1 MSRSLFVLLV
11 CALLAGS
18 TLGQGLAGVTDGARP
33 NAVTGER
40 PGQFESVGPPFTVAT
55 QDGFAQSTFQ
65 IEVFANGS
73 ARWTFRFV
81 RPLANDSER
90 EQFRTFADQFEST
103 ETDFYRTYRERSI
116 ALTNAASN
124 TTGREM
130 TARNFSR
137 NARIVP
143 PGNRGIVEV
152 SFVWTD
158 LGVVEGDSVRV
169 ADVFE
174 GGFYIADDQWL
185 VFETGPGLAFDPA
198 RTEPSPDEFSADS
211 IAASETITWIGQQQ
225 FTDKHPRV
233 VLAPASQVATDGGGD
248 TDTATRQGTAG
259 TNASGGAGGDGGSLP
274 ILLIGLVVL
283 GIGLGAGAAW
293 RTGLLG
299 SSPGTGSG
307 GTSAEHAST
316 ESASTESA
324 SAGAASAGAA
334 DTARETE
341 PSTESTEP
349 AVPDEELLTDEDR
362 VIQMLEESGGR
373 MKQANIVDETG
384 WSKSKVSMLL
394 SDMEEEGDISK
405 LRVGRENIV
414 SLKGH
419 EPDAAGSPFDDED

>member
-1 MSRSLFVLLV
+1 MSRSLLVLLV
-11 CALLAGS
+11 CVLLAGT
-18 TLGQGLAGVTDGARP
+18 TLGQGLVGATDAPRPSPVAGDGS
-33 NAVTGER
+33 GH
-40 PGQFESVGPPFTVAT
+40 PGSVAPPFTVAT

-90 EQFRTFADQFEST
+90 EQFETFADRFEST
-103 ETDFYRTYRERSI
+103 ETDFYRTYRDRSV
-116 ALTNAASN
+116 ALTDAAAN

-130 TARNFSR
+130 AARNFSR

-143 PGNRGIVEV
+143 PGNRGIVEI
-152 SFVWTD
+152 SFVWTN
-158 LGVVEGDSVRV
+158 LGVVDGDTVRV

-185 VFETGPGLAFDPA
+185 VFETGPGLAFDTGQ
-198 RTEPSPDEFSADS
+198 TEPDPDEFSGDTVAT
-211 IAASETITWIGQQQ
+211 SETLTWIGQRQ

-233 VLAPASQVATDGGGD
+233 VLAPEGQVTTTGQDSGGSNAGQGAT
-248 TDTATRQGTAG
+248 T
-259 TNASGGAGGDGGSLP
+259 TNASGGSGTGDGGDGLP
-274 ILLIGLVVL
+274 MLLIGLIVLVV
-283 GIGLGAGAAW
+283 GIGAGAAW
-293 RTGLLG
+293 RTGAFG
-299 SSPGTGSG
+299 SSSTDDGAG
-307 GTSAEHAST
+307 GASAEPASPET
-316 ESASTESA
+316 A
-324 SAGAASAGAA
+324 SAGTAAEA
-334 DTARETE
+334 DTGTDAAGD
-341 PSTESTEP
+341 SVEP

-362 VIQMLEESGGR
+362 VIRMLEESGGR

-394 SDMEEEGDISK
+394 SDMEEDGDISK